1 MRTLGRVSLE
11 QDGAEWV
18 ATPVSASGAGVLST
32 VALAD
37 GWVQVSE
44 SREGIPA
51 GETVTVEQWEA
62 LP

>member
-1 MRTLGRVSLE
+1 
-11 QDGAEWV
+11 
-18 ATPVSASGAGVLST
+18 VLST

-37 GWVQVSE
+37 GWVQIPE

-51 GETVTVEQWEA
+51 GETVAVEMWEA